1 MKIRAGIRT
10 LSLNG
15 TRKRSRGQGV
25 VELCAAIVVLV
36 PLVLAGIDLGFIA
49 LGSTINDAVCR
60 DAARAAGSGPSS
72 ESLPSPAHKVQPN
85 SSPYQRAVAVI
96 KKHSPSNL
104 PIKVMENPE
113 VIETLRD
120 LPPDKMGGAIDGDIA
135 VRTSVLIVP
144 PCMLKSFYP
153 LGITL
158 NSRHIVPFTY
168 VVLPPKS

>member
-1 MKIRAGIRT
+1 
-10 LSLNG
+10 
-15 TRKRSRGQGV
+15 
-25 VELCAAIVVLV
+25 
-36 PLVLAGIDLGFIA
+36 
-49 LGSTINDAVCR
+49 
-60 DAARAAGSGPSS
+60 
-72 ESLPSPAHKVQPN
+72 
-85 SSPYQRAVAVI
+85 
-96 KKHSPSNL
+96 
-104 PIKVMENPE
+104 MENPE